1 MKKLYTEP
9 NIEFINLLLTTDVLS
24 ASTNAPEDNVGDI
37 WGDGDDLFGDDFFE
51 DDFEIPTESPVPG
64 YGGDFDDNLE

>member
-9 NIEFINLLLTTDVLS
+9 NMEFINLLLTTDVLS
-24 ASTNAPEDNVGDI
+24 ASTTSPEDNVGDI

-64 YGGDFDDNLE
+64 YGSDFEDFED